1 MSNVLRLAIVD
12 PNNATREALKPT
24 LLGLD
29 TVWLEAECSRYAFFK
44 DVVKQTNPD
53 VALVS
58 LDSDP
63 DAGLKLIEDLT
74 HSFSDLAVLVSSSST
89 DGNLILRTMR
99 AGAKEFLTQPLK
111 PEDVAAAIQ
120 RVSKHRF
127 GAQASGSRGGC
138 KVIAMAGATG
148 GVGVTSL
155 AVNMGCA
162 LAADERNSVVL
173 IDLDLAV
180 GDADVF
186 LDTIPEYT
194 LTDVAQNISRLDFT
208 LLKRSLTKHSSG
220 LYLLPRPVQLED
232 ARLVTVDDLQ
242 RVLGLLKATF
252 THLIIDTS
260 KSFSALDMHA
270 MVSATDVLMV
280 TQLDLPCLRNVV
292 RLLMSFGEV
301 NGLKDKV
308 KVVVNRVGHGAGQIS
323 VRKAQET
330 LGAPIYWQV
339 PNDYRV
345 MVEVR
350 NNGVPLLEQAP
361 KAGITQS
368 INQLAA
374 SLDGRSDDAPEDEAA
389 IKSRSWL
396 NLWGNNAKGG
406 KGIDAPA
413 PRA

>member
-12 PNNATREALKPT
+12 PNDTTREALKST

-29 TVWLEAECSRYAFFK
+29 TVWLEAECSRYAFFS
-44 DVVKQTNPD
+44 DVVKQTSPD

-63 DAGLKLIEDLT
+63 EAGLKLVDELS
-74 HSFSDLAVLVSSSST
+74 HSSPDLAVLVASGST

-120 RVSKHRF
+120 RVAKHRF
-127 GAQASGSRGGC
+127 GAQAAGHRGGC
-138 KVIAMAGATG
+138 KVITMVGATG

-155 AVNMGCA
+155 AVNIGCA
-162 LAADERNSVVL
+162 LAADERNSVVV

-180 GDADVF
+180 GDADVL

-194 LTDVAQNISRLDFT
+194 LTDVSQNISRLDFT
-208 LLKRSLTKHSSG
+208 LLRRSLTKHSSG
-220 LYLLPRPVQLED
+220 LYLLPRPVQLDD
-232 ARLVTVDDLQ
+232 ARSITVDDLQ

-252 THLIIDTS
+252 THVIIDTS

-270 MVSATDVLMV
+270 LVSATDVLMV

-292 RLLMSFGEV
+292 RLMMSFGEV
-301 NGLKDKV
+301 QGLKDKL
-308 KVVVNRVGHGAGQIS
+308 KIVVNRVGHGAGQIS

-330 LGAPIYWQV
+330 LGSQVYWQV
-339 PNDYRV
+339 PNDYRT

-350 NNGVPLLEQAP
+350 NNGVPLIEQAP
-361 KAGITQS
+361 KAAITHTVCE
-368 INQLAA
+368 LAA
-374 SLDGRSDDAPEDEAA
+374 AIDGRTDEESGDDLAT
-389 IKSRSWL
+389 KSRGWL
-396 NLWGNNAKGG
+396 GLWSSRGSKSA
-406 KGIDAPA
+406 DPA
-413 PRA
+413 LEQG